1 MHHTQFRT
9 NYSLFMPFYD
19 YVYGTVDKSVDVLYE
34 KSVTRPEET
43 PDVVYL
49 THLATPDS
57 VYHMRLGFA
66 SLASKPYNSKSYL
79 RVILW
84 PLTFGYTM
92 LFWIFSPTFVLER
105 NHLDKLKLQTWVIPK
120 YRLQVRISH
129 LLLLRLIVILGFLFF
144 EIILVNNFLK
154 SREHHLKIVNYSYYL
169 KIVFPMFHIFLFL
182 KIILFFKS
190 RMNRK
195 NIFSFLYLL
204 F

>member
-1 MHHTQFRT
+1 MTVSLWFLTASNFRFHSLHHTQFRT

-19 YVYGTVDKSVDVLYE
+19 YVYGTVDKSADVLYE
-34 KSVTRPEET
+34 ESVTRPEES

-66 SLASKPYNSKSYL
+66 SLASKPYNSKPYL

-105 NHLDKLKLQTWVIPK
+105 NHLDKLKSQTWVIPK
-120 YRLQVRISH
+120 YRLQVRIDH
-129 LLLLRLIVILGFLFF
+129 LFLLRLIVILGFLVF
-144 EIILVNNFLK
+144 EIILLNIFLK
-154 SREHHLKIVNYSYYL
+154 SREHHLKIVNCSY
-169 KIVFPMFHIFLFL
+169 
-182 KIILFFKS
+182 
-190 RMNRK
+190 
-195 NIFSFLYLL
+195 
-204 F
+204 